1 MVWVIVEYL
10 SKYKSKEA
18 LVSFSLEPEY
28 KAPNRLSVVLGV
40 LSLSQLV
47 MDNWVLRSLQLVL
60 EENSISAVSCVYV
73 VYNKRRASQ
82 GREILG
88 WVELLGV
95 KGKIRSDL
103 KRPIH
108 GSKGDGCW
116 SAGVNEGHRINTTDE
131 AEEISKITDQIV
143 SESSPAEIR
152 AHQRKIREEG
162 TDKGSE
168 RKRRSRVWVEFWSS
182 RPVREND
189 RGIKS
194 DESRSFKLLATE
206 NGKPQSNAKP
216 SKEKVSKEDDPEYS
230 FNLEDGQDRTQR
242 PRGKEEDISGLIPCN
257 NTSPPFP
264 LFHCGRPGECVPLDQ
279 RCNGVSDCTDGADES
294 VGECGCLPNE
304 FQCDETCIDL
314 VHRCDMVMD
323 CPDGADERNCET
335 YVCPATHFKCNNHF
349 CVPTENVCD
358 FHDHCGDGSDEH
370 QCHHRECW
378 KSEFECANGQCIR
391 PGRVCDGHPH
401 CRDGSDETRCS
412 DGDFAIC
419 GSGAR
424 VHRYYWCDGWPDC
437 TDNQADELHCGDCDA
452 QSQFECPN
460 SRCISKGNV
469 CDSFCDCQPECAD
482 EANCSLSVYGRLDGI
497 SRCSL
502 GGSLTC
508 MVGNQDRSR
517 DRCISPQFICDG
529 HNDCHNGQYISD
541 EYGCVAEHVCLQSD
555 SSSDPEWFRCDDGRC
570 LPSTLLCDFK
580 SDCLNGE
587 DEFNCSFHRC
597 RPGQMR
603 CGSGP
608 CLAEEKVCDGNVD
621 CPLTWDDEDNC
632 PFSCSSAAPECECRD
647 ISISCFQRG
656 LTRVP
661 GDIEPQISRFDLSN
675 NSMTSLPV
683 GMFLTLSRLRILDLR
698 HNFISTIANSTFLG
712 LANLRTLHMD
722 GNRIMVLEPW
732 GLYGLS
738 SLSTLDLSQQFLKN
752 VTRHSFLGLRTLL
765 SLNISHNQLQYLP
778 DGTFSGLSSL
788 LALDV
793 RRNQIAVMGSRLFT
807 GMTSLDELWTDE
819 FRFCC
824 LARHVRKCQ
833 PQADEFSSCEDLMT
847 NVVLRVCVWL
857 LGVLAL
863 TGNFLV
869 IVWRII
875 YHNDNKVH
883 SFLITNLALGDLCM
897 GLYLLIIAAVDVNYR
912 GVYFLYDAIWR
923 TSTLCQL
930 AGFFS
935 TFSSE
940 LSVFTLTVITL
951 ERFVVIMFPFRVS
964 RLSMSWTKVIMG
976 GVWVCVGLL
985 AALPLVDIH
994 YFRNFYGRSGVCLAL
1009 HITHEKPNGW
1019 EYSVFVFLVLNFVSF
1034 CVIALSYWGM
1044 YRAARSS
1051 SAAVRSDQQRRESSM
1066 ARRMTVIV
1074 VTDAAC
1080 WLPIILLGI
1089 VSLAGVRIP
1098 PQVFAWVAVFVLPL
1112 NAAINPLLYTLSTA
1126 PFLGKARER
1135 VMDLRHSVK
1144 RSVNRR
1150 TLSNSTGITAAC
1162 EMTLV
1167 MRPGDVTPHT
1177 TITHSPLSHSHCQSP
1192 SSSPSSNCLRSCTHA
1207 QRNHINI
1214 GSSPYLNNIHHNN
1227 LNDHHGVNYLVR
1239 AKFTKNNR
1247 QSYHRSEGALLLSDR
1262 SVTDPRSEDDSL
1274 DSLATQG
1281 EIIPLCDLTSDP
1293 GSPSLPRQL
1302 SRRKTHRPH
1311 HQLYD

>member
-1 MVWVIVEYL
+1 M
-10 SKYKSKEA
+10 
-18 LVSFSLEPEY
+18 
-28 KAPNRLSVVLGV
+28 
-40 LSLSQLV
+40 
-47 MDNWVLRSLQLVL
+47 
-60 EENSISAVSCVYV
+60 
-73 VYNKRRASQ
+73 
-82 GREILG
+82 
-88 WVELLGV
+88 
-95 KGKIRSDL
+95 
-103 KRPIH
+103 
-108 GSKGDGCW
+108 
-116 SAGVNEGHRINTTDE
+116 
-131 AEEISKITDQIV
+131 
-143 SESSPAEIR
+143 
-152 AHQRKIREEG
+152 
-162 TDKGSE
+162 
-168 RKRRSRVWVEFWSS
+168 
-182 RPVREND
+182 
-189 RGIKS
+189 KS
-194 DESRSFKLLATE
+194 DETKSFKLIASE
-206 NGKPQSNAKP
+206 NGKPQNSTNTANP
-216 SKEKVSKEDDPEYS
+216 KVDKDDDPDYS
-230 FNLEDGQDRTQR
+230 VDLEDGQERHHTSGGR
-242 PRGKEEDISGLIPCN
+242 EEDITGLIICN

-264 LFHCGRPGECVPLDQ
+264 LFHCGPPGECVPLDQ
-279 RCNGVSDCTDGADES
+279 RCNGVPDCTDGADES

-304 FQCDETCIDL
+304 YQCDETCIDL
-314 VHRCDMVMD
+314 VHRCDMVLD

-349 CVPTENVCD
+349 CVPTEQVCD

-391 PGRVCDGHPH
+391 PGRVCDGQAH
-401 CRDGSDETRCS
+401 CKDGSDETRCS

-437 TDNQADELHCGDCDA
+437 ADNQADELHCGQCDA
-452 QSQFECPN
+452 QSQYECPN

-469 CDSFCDCQPECAD
+469 CDSFCDCQPDCAD
-482 EANCSLSVYGRLDGI
+482 ETNCSLAVYGRLDGI

-529 HNDCHNGQYISD
+529 HNDCHNGQYMSD
-541 EYGCVAEHVCLQSD
+541 EYGCDVDENVCLELE
-555 SSSDPEWFRCDDGRC
+555 SSGDPEWFRCEDGRC
-570 LPSTLLCDFK
+570 LPTSLLCDFK

-587 DEFNCSFHRC
+587 DEFDCARSPCRDSEWQCLSGQCIPAETRCDLVFHCFDKSDEIACGDHQCPFGTKRCSNGQCVPNHLWCDWIADCADGSDEASCGWTEKCSSKEFQCNSGQCIPYKYRCDAASGRRIGCADMSHLLNCSFHRC

-632 PFSCSSAAPECECRD
+632 PFSCSSTAPECECRD
-647 ISISCFQRG
+647 ISISCLERG

-661 GDIEPQISRFDLSN
+661 VDIEPQISRFHLAGNFLNSSMDINTFVQYRHIIFLDLSN
-675 NSMTSLPV
+675 NSLTSLPI
-683 GMFLTLSRLRILDLR
+683 GMFQTLNRLRILDLR

-712 LANLRTLHMD
+712 LANLRTLHLD
-722 GNRIMVLEPW
+722 GNRLMVLEPW

-738 SLSTLDLSQQFLKN
+738 SLSTLDLSQQHLKN

-765 SLNISHNQLQYLP
+765 SLNISHNRLQYLP
-778 DGTFSGLSSL
+778 DGTFSGLSNL

-869 IVWRII
+869 IIWRII

-912 GVYFLYDAIWR
+912 GVYFLYDAVWR

-1034 CVIALSYWGM
+1034 CVIAVSYWGM

-1066 ARRMTVIV
+1066 ARRMAVIV

-1089 VSLAGVRIP
+1089 ISLAGVRIP

-1177 TITHSPLSHSHCQSP
+1177 TITHTPLSLSHCPSP
-1192 SSSPSSNCLRSCTHA
+1192 SSSPSSNCLRSCNLV
-1207 QRNHINI
+1207 QRNHLNI
-1214 GSSPYLNNIHHNN
+1214 SSAPYINNIQHNN
-1227 LNDHHGVNYLVR
+1227 LNDHLGVNYLVR
-1239 AKFTKNNR
+1239 AKFTKSSR
-1247 QSYHRSEGALLLSDR
+1247 QSNHRSEGTPILSDR
-1262 SVTDPRSEDDSL
+1262 SITDVRSDEDSL

-1281 EIIPLCDLTSDP
+1281 EIIPLCDLTSNS
-1293 GSPSLPRQL
+1293 GSPSLHPQL
-1302 SRRKTHRPH
+1302 SRRKAQRPH